1 MTDHSCRVQGYSLEQ
16 PNLQWQPATMFLQD
30 VHPTYMKCHT
40 CTCMHAQYSYNA
52 IQEPQQ
58 QNQQKQSQLEGVCT
72 QRVLTMYVHVQG
84 VWT

>member
-1 MTDHSCRVQGYSLEQ
+1 
-16 PNLQWQPATMFLQD
+16 MFLQD

-40 CTCMHAQYSYNA
+40 STCMHAQYSYNA